1 MRESKVVSIDEI
13 RPNPYQPRID
23 FDDEAL
29 MELSQSIRENGLI
42 HPITVRQEKDGYE
55 IVAGERRY
63 RAMKIAGMIEIP
75 VIVIDADEVQM
86 AEMALVEN
94 IQRENLSA
102 IEEANAY
109 VQIMKTTGISQSQLA
124 LKLGKSQSSIANKI
138 RLLQLDEEVQQAV
151 TARRITE
158 RHARALLALT
168 KEKQEQAME
177 TIVKKGLTVAQSE
190 KMIRKEASPKPKRQ
204 KKVFKG
210 LSRNI
215 KIGLNTIDQ
224 AVAMIE
230 KSGIQI
236 HREMTEDEDEVV
248 VTLHFPK

>member
-23 FDDEAL
+23 FDDETL

-75 VIVIDADEVQM
+75 VIVIDADEMQM

-158 RHARALLALT
+158 RHARALLALP